1 MALRNRKVDLHE
13 GGTVVITVFTKPNC
27 SACDATKRALDKEGL
42 EYLAIDATEDAAAMI
57 LLNSRG
63 VKEMPYVDAGEL
75 GTWTGFRYADIKRV
89 AKAKVDRL

>member
-1 MALRNRKVDLHE
+1 
-13 GGTVVITVFTKPNC
+13 VITVYTKPNC
-27 SACDATKRALDKEGL
+27 SACDATKRALDKEG
-42 EYLAIDATEDAAAMI
+42 IDYGLIDVTLNQAAMDK
-57 LLNSRG
+57 LNSLG